1 MLSATEARDISE
13 RLISTDEILNM
24 CGEIITEAA
33 QRGAVE
39 TTLVL
44 HNCLKSTV
52 SEAADN
58 LRYFGYFV
66 IISQLNNENTSFSLK
81 MDWSTAGDYD

>member
-1 MLSATEARDISE
+1 MIGAREAKNISE
-13 RLISTDEILNM
+13 RYITTDEILNM

-44 HNCLKSTV
+44 YNCLESNV

-58 LRYFGYFV
+58 LRYLGYVV
-66 IISQLNNENTSFSLK
+66 IISQLNDENTSFSIK
-81 MDWSTAGDYD
+81 IDWNIPDDD

>member
-1 MLSATEARDISE
+1 MIGAREAKNISE
-13 RLISTDEILNM
+13 RYITTDEILNM

-44 HNCLKSTV
+44 YNCLESTV

-58 LRYFGYFV
+58 LRYLGYVV
-66 IISQLNNENTSFSLK
+66 IISQLNDENTSFSIK
-81 MDWSTAGDYD
+81 IDWNTPDDD